1 MIRRP
6 PRSTRTDTLFPYT
19 TLVRSRRTWGAS
31 AERARPMIASRVLKR
46 LLLPML
52 VLVAA
57 LAPAPARAND
67 TDVQTVWRLLDYVGV
82 DSGGAVADGQII
94 TTAEYADMQEFS
106 ASIRPPIAAPPP
118 HPQTTSPRTRAP
130 SPPT

>member
-57 LAPAPARAND
+57 LAPAPAWAND

-82 DSGGAVADGQII
+82 DYGGGVADGHLIS
-94 TTAEYADMQEFS
+94 TAEYRRGKRRVGKEGVNSGRSRLAQ
-106 ASIRPPIAAPPP
+106 
-118 HPQTTSPRTRAP
+118 
-130 SPPT
+130 